1 MQLSN
6 LDAPLCLTDV
16 DLFCFMFSRSVAQ
29 YDWPYAVQQEK
40 NTYFSSKWNLSLCI
54 HDDIA
59 AIAYDYDSWCLKW
72 NLFCIYMMT

>member
-40 NTYFSSKWNLSLCI
+40 NTYFSSKWNLSLCTSP
-54 HDDIA
+54 A
-59 AIAYDYDSWCLKW
+59 SETYLCV
-72 NLFCIYMMT
+72 YMMI

>member
-40 NTYFSSKWNLSLCI
+40 THTSPASETYLCV
-54 HDDIA
+54 
-59 AIAYDYDSWCLKW
+59 
-72 NLFCIYMMT
+72 YMMI